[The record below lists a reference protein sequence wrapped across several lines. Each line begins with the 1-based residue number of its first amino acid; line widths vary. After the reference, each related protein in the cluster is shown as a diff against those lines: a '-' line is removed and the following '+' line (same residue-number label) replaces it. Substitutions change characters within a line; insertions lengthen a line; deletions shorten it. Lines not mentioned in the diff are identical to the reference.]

1 MLTTTRV
8 SRGAALALALA
19 AAIAP
24 AASARVEDDPRVH
37 APSTSAQ
44 RGAEPAADAPSRAD
58 MVARREALATKAW
71 LAANPPKIVE
81 VSQDDGGFDLLSA
94 GIGAAVPLTLILV
107 EVAGRQ
113 VLRRRRDSEVASRS
127 SPV

>member
-1 MLTTTRV
+1 MPTTTRI
-8 SRGAALALALA
+8 SRGIALALALA
-19 AAIAP
+19 AVAAP
-24 AASARVEDDPRVH
+24 GAAAS
-37 APSTSAQ
+37 
-44 RGAEPAADAPSRAD
+44 APSRAD

-81 VSQDDGGFDLLSA
+81 VSEDDGGFDLLSA
-94 GIGAAVPLTLILV
+94 GIGAAVPLTLILF

-113 VLRRRRDSEVASRS
+113 VLRRRRDSELASHS